1 MIARRRRV
9 GVFVPDV
16 PEYLV
21 DDSSIGDERDNPHGP
36 AAAGTQQQIFL
47 PDLPNELRPSYALLE
62 MGSPRE
68 AELFAQF
75 YRRIMPADVVED
87 AVGRLRGFL
96 LENTGHEN
104 AGIMLGIPSRE

>member
-1 MIARRRRV
+1 ML
-9 GVFVPDV
+9 VPDV

-21 DDSSIGDERDNPHGP
+21 DNSS
-36 AAAGTQQQIFL
+36 
-47 PDLPNELRPSYALLE
+47 

-87 AVGRLRGFL
+87 AVGRLRALL

>member
-9 GVFVPDV
+9 GVLVPDV

-21 DDSSIGDERDNPHGP
+21 DNSS
-36 AAAGTQQQIFL
+36 
-47 PDLPNELRPSYALLE
+47 

-87 AVGRLRGFL
+87 AVARDPVQGVIEKYTRKYF
-96 LENTGHEN
+96 HH
-104 AGIMLGIPSRE
+104 GIMRPG